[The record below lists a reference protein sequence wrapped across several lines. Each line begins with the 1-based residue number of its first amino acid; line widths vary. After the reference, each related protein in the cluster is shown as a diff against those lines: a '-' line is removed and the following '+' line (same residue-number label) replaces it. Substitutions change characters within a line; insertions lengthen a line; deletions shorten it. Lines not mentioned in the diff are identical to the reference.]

1 MSMTITSGV
10 RELENCE
17 SSSIIENAKVLSRGA
32 LMGAR
37 GNSGVI
43 LSQFFRGIYVG
54 LKEIQHNYLTIE
66 EFMNCL
72 LSGRKIAYKAV
83 MAPVEGTILT
93 VVREAAEN
101 TESHLNE
108 FDTIDALLEFYYN
121 EAEKTL
127 ANTPELLP
135 VLKEAGVVDSGGAG
149 FCKIIEGMLMA
160 LKGEILEAKEAKPQE
175 DEASDAA
182 QEIKFAYCTEF
193 ILDLRKPDT
202 FEERELTATLSLLG
216 DSLVVIRDTKTVK
229 VHIHTNRPGR
239 VLEIAQKSGE
249 FQTLKIENMHLQHS
263 HLEEGAKGAKAPE
276 APKANEPKKEF
287 ALIAVC
293 FGDGIVN
300 TFKELGVDYV
310 IEGGQTMNPSTE
322 AFVSAIKAVNAKNV
336 IIIPNNGNV
345 VMAAK
350 QAAGMVRGS
359 KVEVILAK
367 TIAQGYAS
375 LINYNPEATME
386 ENLEAMGESIAHVKS
401 GEVTY
406 SVRDTEINGVKIV
419 AGDYMGIADGEI
431 IVSVKEE
438 KDAVKGLLEKMIDE
452 ESEIATFFCGKDV
465 TEEEK
470 ALVEEIVIPERD
482 KNGPF
487 KSICDFA
494 KRVDSTKFNK
504 KSWEAAIKTG
514 AFDRFASRSDLL
526 FNLEAIQA
534 YGAKCQKDV
543 GSGQTDL
550 FAMMGDVGAIPEVE
564 IKPSPTQFSD
574 KEQLLWE
581 RDLMGLYLSA
591 HPLDKYDVYF
601 DEQTHP
607 YDLITPE
614 NNNKVVTIGG
624 IITNVRTILTK
635 KGDKMAFIKMEN
647 KSSETE
653 FIVFPSVFQEC
664 GAKLVVDNVVRVTGK
679 INATDKDGNLTSDA
693 KVTADSVELISDEM
707 LEAYQPTG
715 TKLAAPVMAAGGKKR
730 YGKSSAE
737 RVYGPKKDSAPAEP
751 PRVITTPPK
760 DPLKERLY
768 ILIEDPEN
776 TEILSGIRRLA
787 DIHLGM
793 QDVVLVMKDGETKRP
808 LKMPFKVEIN
818 DELLK
823 ELKELIGEEKVKV
836 K

>member
-1 MSMTITSGV
+1 MSVKEIDVDLFKKMVINGAINLKNNHAEVDALNVFPVPDGDTGTNMSMTITSGV

-66 EFMNCL
+66 DFMNCL

-101 TESHLNE
+101 TESHMQE

-160 LKGEILEAKEAKPQE
+160 LKGEILEAHEAKPQDE
-175 DEASDAA
+175 DSQDAS

-193 ILDLRKPDT
+193 ILELRKPET

-216 DSLVVIRDTKTVK
+216 DSLVVVRDGKEIK

-263 HLEEGAKGAKAPE
+263 HLEDGAKNGNQPKNND

-293 FGDGIVN
+293 FGEGIVN

-350 QAAGMVRGS
+350 QAASMVRGS

-375 LINYNPEATME
+375 LINYNPEASME
-386 ENLEAMGESIAHVKS
+386 ENLAAMGESIAHVKS

-438 KDAVKGLLEKMIDE
+438 KDAVKGLLEKMIDD

-470 ALVEEIVIPERD
+470 ALVEEMCLAIN
-482 KNGPF
+482 KNL
-487 KSICDFA
+487 D
-494 KRVDSTKFNK
+494 
-504 KSWEAAIKTG
+504 
-514 AFDRFASRSDLL
+514 
-526 FNLEAIQA
+526 
-534 YGAKCQKDV
+534 
-543 GSGQTDL
+543 
-550 FAMMGDVGAIPEVE
+550 VE
-564 IKPSPTQFSD
+564 IID
-574 KEQLLWE
+574 
-581 RDLMGLYLSA
+581 
-591 HPLDKYDVYF
+591 
-601 DEQTHP
+601 
-607 YDLITPE
+607 
-614 NNNKVVTIGG
+614 
-624 IITNVRTILTK
+624 
-635 KGDKMAFIKMEN
+635 
-647 KSSETE
+647 
-653 FIVFPSVFQEC
+653 
-664 GAKLVVDNVVRVTGK
+664 
-679 INATDKDGNLTSDA
+679 
-693 KVTADSVELISDEM
+693 
-707 LEAYQPTG
+707 
-715 TKLAAPVMAAGGKKR
+715 
-730 YGKSSAE
+730 
-737 RVYGPKKDSAPAEP
+737 
-751 PRVITTPPK
+751 
-760 DPLKERLY
+760 
-768 ILIEDPEN
+768 
-776 TEILSGIRRLA
+776 
-787 DIHLGM
+787 GM
-793 QDVVLVMKDGETKRP
+793 QDIYSYIIA
-808 LKMPFKVEIN
+808 VE
-818 DELLK
+818 
-823 ELKELIGEEKVKV
+823 
-836 K
+836 

>member
-1 MSMTITSGV
+1 MSVKEIDVDLFKKMVINGAINLKNNHAEVDALNVFPVPDGDTGTNMSMTITSGV

-101 TESHLNE
+101 TESHLAE

-175 DEASDAA
+175 DEANDAA

-470 ALVEEIVIPERD
+470 ALVEEMCLEIN
-482 KNGPF
+482 KNL
-487 KSICDFA
+487 D
-494 KRVDSTKFNK
+494 
-504 KSWEAAIKTG
+504 
-514 AFDRFASRSDLL
+514 
-526 FNLEAIQA
+526 
-534 YGAKCQKDV
+534 
-543 GSGQTDL
+543 
-550 FAMMGDVGAIPEVE
+550 VE
-564 IKPSPTQFSD
+564 I
-574 KEQLLWE
+574 
-581 RDLMGLYLSA
+581 
-591 HPLDKYDVYF
+591 
-601 DEQTHP
+601 
-607 YDLITPE
+607 I
-614 NNNKVVTIGG
+614 
-624 IITNVRTILTK
+624 
-635 KGDKMAFIKMEN
+635 
-647 KSSETE
+647 
-653 FIVFPSVFQEC
+653 
-664 GAKLVVDNVVRVTGK
+664 
-679 INATDKDGNLTSDA
+679 DGNQDIYSYIIA
-693 KVTADSVELISDEM
+693 VE
-707 LEAYQPTG
+707 
-715 TKLAAPVMAAGGKKR
+715 
-730 YGKSSAE
+730 
-737 RVYGPKKDSAPAEP
+737 
-751 PRVITTPPK
+751 
-760 DPLKERLY
+760 
-768 ILIEDPEN
+768 
-776 TEILSGIRRLA
+776 
-787 DIHLGM
+787 
-793 QDVVLVMKDGETKRP
+793 
-808 LKMPFKVEIN
+808 
-818 DELLK
+818 
-823 ELKELIGEEKVKV
+823 
-836 K
+836 

>member
-1 MSMTITSGV
+1 MSVKEIDVDLFKKMVINGAINLKNNHAEVDALNVFPVPDGDTGTNMSMTITSGV

-101 TESHLNE
+101 TESHLAE
-108 FDTIDALLEFYYN
+108 FDTIDSLLEFYYN

-470 ALVEEIVIPERD
+470 ALVEEMCLEIN
-482 KNGPF
+482 KNL
-487 KSICDFA
+487 D
-494 KRVDSTKFNK
+494 
-504 KSWEAAIKTG
+504 
-514 AFDRFASRSDLL
+514 
-526 FNLEAIQA
+526 
-534 YGAKCQKDV
+534 
-543 GSGQTDL
+543 
-550 FAMMGDVGAIPEVE
+550 VE
-564 IKPSPTQFSD
+564 I
-574 KEQLLWE
+574 
-581 RDLMGLYLSA
+581 
-591 HPLDKYDVYF
+591 
-601 DEQTHP
+601 
-607 YDLITPE
+607 I
-614 NNNKVVTIGG
+614 
-624 IITNVRTILTK
+624 
-635 KGDKMAFIKMEN
+635 
-647 KSSETE
+647 
-653 FIVFPSVFQEC
+653 
-664 GAKLVVDNVVRVTGK
+664 
-679 INATDKDGNLTSDA
+679 DGNQDIYSYIIA
-693 KVTADSVELISDEM
+693 VE
-707 LEAYQPTG
+707 
-715 TKLAAPVMAAGGKKR
+715 
-730 YGKSSAE
+730 
-737 RVYGPKKDSAPAEP
+737 
-751 PRVITTPPK
+751 
-760 DPLKERLY
+760 
-768 ILIEDPEN
+768 
-776 TEILSGIRRLA
+776 
-787 DIHLGM
+787 
-793 QDVVLVMKDGETKRP
+793 
-808 LKMPFKVEIN
+808 
-818 DELLK
+818 
-823 ELKELIGEEKVKV
+823 
-836 K
+836 

>member
-1 MSMTITSGV
+1 MSVKEIDVDLFKKMVINGAINLKNNHAEVDALNVFPVPDGDTGTNMSMTITSGV

-101 TESHLNE
+101 TESHLAE

-470 ALVEEIVIPERD
+470 ALVEEMCLEIN
-482 KNGPF
+482 KNL
-487 KSICDFA
+487 D
-494 KRVDSTKFNK
+494 
-504 KSWEAAIKTG
+504 
-514 AFDRFASRSDLL
+514 
-526 FNLEAIQA
+526 
-534 YGAKCQKDV
+534 
-543 GSGQTDL
+543 
-550 FAMMGDVGAIPEVE
+550 VE
-564 IKPSPTQFSD
+564 I
-574 KEQLLWE
+574 
-581 RDLMGLYLSA
+581 
-591 HPLDKYDVYF
+591 
-601 DEQTHP
+601 
-607 YDLITPE
+607 I
-614 NNNKVVTIGG
+614 
-624 IITNVRTILTK
+624 
-635 KGDKMAFIKMEN
+635 
-647 KSSETE
+647 
-653 FIVFPSVFQEC
+653 
-664 GAKLVVDNVVRVTGK
+664 
-679 INATDKDGNLTSDA
+679 DGNQDIYSYIIA
-693 KVTADSVELISDEM
+693 VE
-707 LEAYQPTG
+707 
-715 TKLAAPVMAAGGKKR
+715 
-730 YGKSSAE
+730 
-737 RVYGPKKDSAPAEP
+737 
-751 PRVITTPPK
+751 
-760 DPLKERLY
+760 
-768 ILIEDPEN
+768 
-776 TEILSGIRRLA
+776 
-787 DIHLGM
+787 
-793 QDVVLVMKDGETKRP
+793 
-808 LKMPFKVEIN
+808 
-818 DELLK
+818 
-823 ELKELIGEEKVKV
+823 
-836 K
+836 

>member
-1 MSMTITSGV
+1 MSVKEIDVDLFKKMVINGAINLKNNHAEVDALNVFPVPDGDTGTNMSMTITSGV

-175 DEASDAA
+175 DEANDAA

-263 HLEEGAKGAKAPE
+263 HLEEGAKGIKAAE

-438 KDAVKGLLEKMIDE
+438 KDAVKGLLEKMIDD

-470 ALVEEIVIPERD
+470 ALVEEMCLEIN
-482 KNGPF
+482 KNL
-487 KSICDFA
+487 D
-494 KRVDSTKFNK
+494 
-504 KSWEAAIKTG
+504 
-514 AFDRFASRSDLL
+514 
-526 FNLEAIQA
+526 
-534 YGAKCQKDV
+534 
-543 GSGQTDL
+543 
-550 FAMMGDVGAIPEVE
+550 VE
-564 IKPSPTQFSD
+564 I
-574 KEQLLWE
+574 
-581 RDLMGLYLSA
+581 
-591 HPLDKYDVYF
+591 
-601 DEQTHP
+601 
-607 YDLITPE
+607 I
-614 NNNKVVTIGG
+614 
-624 IITNVRTILTK
+624 
-635 KGDKMAFIKMEN
+635 
-647 KSSETE
+647 
-653 FIVFPSVFQEC
+653 
-664 GAKLVVDNVVRVTGK
+664 
-679 INATDKDGNLTSDA
+679 DGNQDIYSYIIA
-693 KVTADSVELISDEM
+693 VE
-707 LEAYQPTG
+707 
-715 TKLAAPVMAAGGKKR
+715 
-730 YGKSSAE
+730 
-737 RVYGPKKDSAPAEP
+737 
-751 PRVITTPPK
+751 
-760 DPLKERLY
+760 
-768 ILIEDPEN
+768 
-776 TEILSGIRRLA
+776 
-787 DIHLGM
+787 
-793 QDVVLVMKDGETKRP
+793 
-808 LKMPFKVEIN
+808 
-818 DELLK
+818 
-823 ELKELIGEEKVKV
+823 
-836 K
+836 

>member
-1 MSMTITSGV
+1 MSVKEIDVDLFKKMVINGAINLKNNHAEVDALNVFPVPDGDTGTNMSMTITSGV

-101 TESHLNE
+101 TESHLAE

-175 DEASDAA
+175 DEANDAA

-263 HLEEGAKGAKAPE
+263 HLEEGAKGAKAAE
-276 APKANEPKKEF
+276 APKVNEPKKEF

-470 ALVEEIVIPERD
+470 ALVEEMCLEIN
-482 KNGPF
+482 KNL
-487 KSICDFA
+487 D
-494 KRVDSTKFNK
+494 
-504 KSWEAAIKTG
+504 
-514 AFDRFASRSDLL
+514 
-526 FNLEAIQA
+526 
-534 YGAKCQKDV
+534 
-543 GSGQTDL
+543 
-550 FAMMGDVGAIPEVE
+550 VE
-564 IKPSPTQFSD
+564 I
-574 KEQLLWE
+574 
-581 RDLMGLYLSA
+581 
-591 HPLDKYDVYF
+591 
-601 DEQTHP
+601 
-607 YDLITPE
+607 I
-614 NNNKVVTIGG
+614 
-624 IITNVRTILTK
+624 
-635 KGDKMAFIKMEN
+635 
-647 KSSETE
+647 
-653 FIVFPSVFQEC
+653 
-664 GAKLVVDNVVRVTGK
+664 
-679 INATDKDGNLTSDA
+679 DGNQDIYSYIIA
-693 KVTADSVELISDEM
+693 VE
-707 LEAYQPTG
+707 
-715 TKLAAPVMAAGGKKR
+715 
-730 YGKSSAE
+730 
-737 RVYGPKKDSAPAEP
+737 
-751 PRVITTPPK
+751 
-760 DPLKERLY
+760 
-768 ILIEDPEN
+768 
-776 TEILSGIRRLA
+776 
-787 DIHLGM
+787 
-793 QDVVLVMKDGETKRP
+793 
-808 LKMPFKVEIN
+808 
-818 DELLK
+818 
-823 ELKELIGEEKVKV
+823 
-836 K
+836 